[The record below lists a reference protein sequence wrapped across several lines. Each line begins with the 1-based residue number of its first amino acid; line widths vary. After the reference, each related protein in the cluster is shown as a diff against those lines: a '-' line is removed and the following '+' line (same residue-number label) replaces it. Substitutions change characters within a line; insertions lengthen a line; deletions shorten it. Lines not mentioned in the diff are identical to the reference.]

1 VPYPDAHSAPNHVGE
16 LRCLEERRGRATTYA
31 WRVIKQALRL
41 IGDVDRRVLRRSIA
55 AAVLCLVTFV
65 ALRLVLLQAN
75 GPLAFDVWLE
85 DHIRQE
91 NASRTLKILEHLASL
106 PGSRKGAMAETVS
119 VGAWAWFRRRDVRP
133 GILLAAAF
141 TGTTATVA
149 LLKTF
154 LVRFWPINAAGAE
167 AEERA
172 FVSSHTANA
181 VAVFAMLVV
190 VVALSGRR
198 NLFRLAVVAAGIV
211 AAAVALSVMAADRHY
226 LVDVVSGIA
235 VAGLWVSILV
245 PVGYLMW
252 TRPDLRDRLK
262 REPPQPPY
270 SRFRREATL

>member
-1 VPYPDAHSAPNHVGE
+1 MPYPDAHGALNHVRQ

-31 WRVIKQALRL
+31 WRVIKQAFRL
-41 IGDVDRRVLRRSIA
+41 IGDVDRRVLRRSIVA
-55 AAVLCLVTFV
+55 AALCLVIFV

-91 NASRTLKILEHLASL
+91 KASRTIKILEHLASS
-106 PGSRKGAMAETVS
+106 PGSRIGAISVTVS

-141 TGTTATVA
+141 TCTTATVA

-154 LVRFWPINAAGAE
+154 LVRFWLINAAGVD

-190 VVALSGRR
+190 VVGLSGRR
-198 NLFRLAVVAAGIV
+198 DLLRLAAVVAIIV
-211 AAAVALSVMAADRHY
+211 VAAVALSV
-226 LVDVVSGIA
+226 DVISGVA
-235 VAGLWVSILV
+235 VAGLWVSVLV

-252 TRPDLRDRLK
+252 TRSDLRDRLK
-262 REPPQPPY
+262 RGPPP
-270 SRFRREATL
+270 AT

>member
-1 VPYPDAHSAPNHVGE
+1 MPYPDAHGALNHVRQ

-31 WRVIKQALRL
+31 WRVIKQAFRL
-41 IGDVDRRVLRRSIA
+41 IGDVDRRVLRRSVA
-55 AAVLCLVTFV
+55 AAALCLVIFV

-91 NASRTLKILEHLASL
+91 NASRTIKILEHLASL
-106 PGSRKGAMAETVS
+106 PGSRKGAMAVTVS

-154 LVRFWPINAAGAE
+154 LVRFWLINAAGVD

-190 VVALSGRR
+190 VIGLSGRR
-198 NLFRLAVVAAGIV
+198 DLLRLAAVVAIIVVAG
-211 AAAVALSVMAADRHY
+211 VALSVMAADRHY
-226 LVDVVSGIA
+226 LVDVISGVA
-235 VAGLWVSILV
+235 VAGLWVSVLV

-262 REPPQPPY
+262 RGPP
-270 SRFRREATL
+270 SAT